1 MKKSSG
7 RNWSLS
13 IGHILY
19 GLIFAVILTAY
30 LTYWSGS
37 LSHIRLPD
45 VPETPEIGLAVAI
58 LGLIVMIS
66 GIWTIIASGDGLPLN
81 THPPKKYVRTGIYKW
96 ISHPIYLG
104 FFALCAGGSIWVGS
118 SGGLWVVTPV
128 IALSCTAL
136 IWGYERPQLIGS
148 FGELYFDHKIRLPQA
163 SSEKPEFKD
172 FVSIVLLVYLP
183 WLLVYQG
190 IASYIGVVDPLWV
203 STLPFEEGFPVYEA
217 FAIPYMLTYPI
228 AIFLP
233 LLAKTK
239 NCQRKY
245 CISVILALT
254 VVIPFYLTFPII
266 AEFRQFE
273 PSTIWGDLIIL
284 QHSVDNPATAFPAF
298 HVVWGILG
306 AKMLSDH
313 FPKLKI
319 LFWIFAWLIA
329 LSCWFTGM
337 HAILDVFAGAAVSFL
352 VLHYEEIWHW
362 LRGWVEKLGN
372 SWRPRMVG
380 PFRIINH
387 FKYVWAATFIYII
400 LSVSILGPEYFL
412 AILIVCVI
420 GVVFAAVWAQLVLSA
435 NNHSRSFGCY
445 GCVIGVIIG
454 VFITYLWFDLP
465 WMISMSTFCI
475 VAPFVIAI
483 GRLRCLIQGCCHG
496 TQATNKFGIIITEP
510 NTRVCSQANLCGTLV
525 HPTQFYSIVSN
536 IFIGMVMFR
545 MLMVG
550 SQSANVVSV
559 YLILSSLAR
568 FVEETYRGEPQTPK
582 PAGLSIYQW
591 FSIVGLFAGTVF
603 TMIPSA
609 NFSFAGMPKGP
620 FVWGVSI
627 VFSTIIAFIMS
638 VDIPSS
644 EKRFARLT

>member
-7 RNWSLS
+7 RSWSLS
-13 IGHILY
+13 IGQILY
-19 GLIFAVILTAY
+19 GLVFVVILPAY
-30 LTYWSGS
+30 LIYWAGN

-45 VPETPEIGLAVAI
+45 VPDTPELGLVVAI
-58 LGLIVMIS
+58 SGLIVMLS
-66 GIWTIIASGDGLPLN
+66 GIGSIIANGDGLPMN
-81 THPPKKYVRTGIYKW
+81 AYPPKKYVRTGIYKW

-104 FFALCAGGSIWVGS
+104 FFSICAGISIWIGAP
-118 SGGLWVVTPV
+118 GGLWVVTPV

-136 IWGYERPQLIGS
+136 IWGYERPQLIGK
-148 FGELYFDHKIRLPQA
+148 FGDLYFDHKIRLPKA
-163 SSEKPEFKD
+163 SDEKPDLMD

-203 STLPFEEGFPVYEA
+203 STLPFEEGFPVYES
-217 FAIPYMLTYPI
+217 FAIPYILTYPI
-228 AIFLP
+228 AVFLP

-239 NCQRKY
+239 KCQRKY

-254 VVIPFYLTFPII
+254 IVIPFYLTFPII

-273 PSTIWGDLIIL
+273 PSTIWGELIKL

-306 AKMLSDH
+306 AKMLSDR
-313 FPKLKI
+313 FPKLRV
-319 LFWIFAWLIA
+319 LFWTGAWLIA

-337 HAILDVFAGAAVSFL
+337 HAILDVVAGAAVSFL

-362 LRGWVEKLGN
+362 LRGRVERLGN
-372 SWRPRMVG
+372 SWRARMVG

-387 FKYVWAATFIYII
+387 FKYVWIAAFACIV
-400 LSVSILGPEYFL
+400 LSVSILGSDNLL
-412 AILIVCVI
+412 AILTVCVV
-420 GVVFAAVWAQLVLSA
+420 GMVFAAVWAQIIEGSDTLK
-435 NNHSRSFGCY
+435 RPFGYY
-445 GCVIGVIIG
+445 GSVFGAIIG
-454 VFITYLWFDLP
+454 ALIADYLFGLP
-465 WMISMSTFCI
+465 WMICIAAFCI
-475 VAPFVIAI
+475 VAPFVKAI
-483 GRLRCLIQGCCHG
+483 GRLRCLVQGCCHG
-496 TQATNKFGIIITEP
+496 SPASNMFGITITQP
-510 NTRVCSQANLCGTLV
+510 NTRVCSHANLGGALV
-525 HPTQFYSIVSN
+525 HPTQFYSIISN

-591 FSIVGLFAGTVF
+591 LSIVGLFAGTVF
-603 TMIPSA
+603 TMIPSP
-609 NFSFAGMPKGP
+609 NVSFAGMPNDP
-620 FVWGVSI
+620 LVWGVSI
-627 VFSTIIAFIMS
+627 CFSAIIAFIMS
-638 VDIPSS
+638 VDIPNS